1 MEANANITGESAEE
15 IMLNQ
20 QEFLLESIRTVPE
33 LTERRKL
40 IADEIG
46 NQDLLINQER
56 KTFSVQEDKIKR
68 MELEKG
74 RFLQDKYM
82 LYYRLKAI
90 KSEK

>member
-74 RFLQDKYM
+74 TFLKIM
-82 LYYRLKAI
+82 LYYRLKAN